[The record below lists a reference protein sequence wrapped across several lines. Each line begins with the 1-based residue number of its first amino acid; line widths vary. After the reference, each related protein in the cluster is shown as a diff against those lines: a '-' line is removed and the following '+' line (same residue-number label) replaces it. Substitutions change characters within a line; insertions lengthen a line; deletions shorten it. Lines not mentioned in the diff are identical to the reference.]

1 MTMKTLYRQ
10 MMNCTSVNQQKGSI
24 GNPINTFYSIIL
36 TIFLTCLSALATDSH
51 PIISFSKTAGSFSLV
66 ANGNASPLII
76 DKNDYVGVI
85 RTAEDFQLDIERVT
99 NSKPTLQ
106 FDIDSNEKA
115 LVIIGT
121 LGKSQFIQNLV
132 DSKQLD
138 VSSIEGNWE
147 AFLITTLEGAIEG
160 IDKIVVIAG
169 SDKRGTIYGIYE
181 ISSQI
186 GVSPWYWW
194 ADVPVKQHAEL
205 YIEPGTYTDR
215 PMVKY
220 RGIFLNDE
228 APALSGWANERFGGF
243 NHSFYEHVFELIL
256 RLKGNFLWPAMWN
269 NAFADDDS
277 LNMILADEYG
287 IVMSTSHHE
296 PMMRADKEWNRYGEG
311 RWEYSTNPENIYK
324 FWVDGAKR
332 NRNYESIYTLGMRG
346 QEDRPMSEG
355 ENVELLEKIIG
366 DQREILTNV
375 FADRDVTD
383 VPQVWCLY
391 KEVQDYYNKGMRVPE
406 DVTLLLCDDNWG
418 NVRRL
423 PNHDTPE
430 RSGGYGMYYHYD
442 FVGGPVSYRWLNV
455 NPISRTWEQMHLCYE
470 HGVDRIWIVNVGDLK
485 PMEFPISFFL
495 DYAWNPDRIPAD
507 KLPEYTMEWA
517 GEQFGTEYAE
527 EIANLLTQYT
537 RFNYRRTPEML
548 TPETYSLFHY
558 REAENVVNDY
568 NDLLASALEIG
579 AKLSNKYKDAYYQL
593 VTHQIEACANLNEMY
608 YTVAKNH
615 LYAEQNRA
623 STNAMA
629 QKAKEL
635 FENDDAITDY
645 YHNQLSGG
653 KWNHFMS
660 QTHIGY
666 TSWNNPEKNFMPA
679 VKENKQKKK
688 AEMGIMVEGL
698 GSWWPYE
705 QKETW
710 FPDFDNFN
718 RQQYYIELFNRGT
731 GAYNYEIESKDP
743 WLQVSSTR
751 GEIVTDER
759 IWVSVDWDK
768 VPEGINESV
777 IKVVANNGSP
787 VSINIRV
794 LNHSAADLR
803 SFTGFIEAN
812 GYISIEAEHFTKK
825 EESGEI
831 HWQVIPGF
839 GRTLSGVIAFPTT
852 HSPVKPGDNNPYLEY
867 NVYMYSTGKVK
878 VNVYVAPSL
887 NIYNDAGMQYAVSFD
902 DASPQIVKIHEFDT
916 IADWQYPAYWN
927 NSVTDNIR
935 VLTTEHTI
943 KQAGNHTLKVWIV
956 TPGVVFE
963 KIVIES
969 KEIGDSYLGPP
980 ESYFKE

>member
-1 MTMKTLYRQ
+1 MTMKTFCMEIL
-10 MMNCTSVNQQKGSI
+10 NFTSVNQRKGSI
-24 GNPINTFYSIIL
+24 GLTKKLFFSIIL
-36 TIFLTCLSALATDSH
+36 TIFLISLSASAIESH
-51 PIISFSKTAGSFSLV
+51 PIVRFNKTAGSFSLV
-66 ANGNASPLII
+66 ANGEASPIVI

-85 RTAEDFQLDIERVT
+85 RAAEDFQLDIERVT
-99 NSKPTLQ
+99 SIKPILK
-106 FDIDSNEKA
+106 FDIDPNDKA

-132 DSKQLD
+132 DNKQLNL
-138 VSSIEGNWE
+138 SSIEGKWE
-147 AFLITTLEGAIEG
+147 AYLITTIESGIEG
-160 IDKIVVIAG
+160 IDKVVVIAG

-181 ISSQI
+181 LSAQI

-205 YIEPGTYTDR
+205 YIEPETYTDR

-228 APALSGWANERFGGF
+228 APALTGWANDKFGGF
-243 NHSFYEHVFELIL
+243 NHIFYEHVFELIL
-256 RLKGNFLWPAMWN
+256 RLKGNFIWPAMWGS
-269 NAFADDDS
+269 AFYDDDKLNPKIADD
-277 LNMILADEYG
+277 YG
-287 IVMSTSHHE
+287 IVIGTSHHE
-296 PMMRADKEWNRYGEG
+296 PLMRAHAEWRRYGEG
-311 RWEYSTNPENIYK
+311 PWNYDKNPENLQK
-324 FWVDGAKR
+324 FWR
-332 NRNYESIYTLGMRG
+332 ESIRERKDFEAIVTVGMRG
-346 QEDRPMSEG
+346 DGDEAMTEG
-355 ENVELLEKIIG
+355 TAIDLLEKIIT
-366 DQREILTNV
+366 DQRLILKEETGKEPSEI
-375 FADRDVTD
+375 
-383 VPQVWCLY
+383 PQVWALY
-391 KEVQDYYNKGMRVPE
+391 KEVQDYYDGGMSVPE
-406 DVTLLLCDDNWG
+406 DITLLLCDDNWG

-423 PNHDTPE
+423 PKPGAPE

-495 DYAWNPDRIPAD
+495 DYAWNPDRIPAE
-507 KLPEYTMEWA
+507 KLPEYTRQWA
-517 GEQFGTEYAE
+517 TEQFGPKYAD

-548 TPETYSLFHY
+548 TPETYSMFHY
-558 REAENVVNDY
+558 REAETVVKEY
-568 NDLLASALEIG
+568 NNLFAIACEIG
-579 AKLSNKYKDAYYQL
+579 SKLSEEYKDAYYQL

-615 LYAEQNRA
+615 LYAEQKRA

-629 QKAKEL
+629 QRAKEL
-635 FENDDAITDY
+635 FKNDAAIEDN

-666 TSWNNPEKNFMPA
+666 TSWDNPEKNFMPG
-679 VKENKQKKK
+679 VKEFKPMKK
-688 AEMGIMVEGL
+688 AEMGIMVEGS
-698 GSWWPYE
+698 GSWWPDE
-705 QKETW
+705 KRKAW
-710 FPDFDNFN
+710 LPDFDNFN

-731 GAYNYEIESKDP
+731 GVYNYEIESKDP
-743 WLQVSSTR
+743 WLQISSTH
-751 GEIVTDER
+751 GKIVTEER
-759 IWVSVDWDK
+759 IWVSIDWDK
-768 VPEGINESV
+768 VPDGINESV
-777 IKVVANNGSP
+777 IKVVADNGSS
-787 VSINIRV
+787 VYINIRV
-794 LNHSAADLR
+794 LNQSTTDLK

-812 GYISIEAEHFTKK
+812 GYISMEAEHFSEKI
-825 EESGEI
+825 ESDEI

-839 GRTLSGVIAFPTT
+839 GRTLSGVTAFPTT
-852 HSPVKPGDNNPYLEY
+852 HSPVTPADNNPYLEY
-867 NVYMYSTGKVK
+867 NVFMYSAGKVK

-902 DASPQIVKIHEFDT
+902 DAPPQIVKIHEFDT
-916 IADWQYPAYWN
+916 IPDWKYPTYWN

-943 KQAGNHTLKVWIV
+943 KQAGNHTLKVWMV

-963 KIVIES
+963 KIVIET